1 MESGEQQENA
11 RDDAVEGGA
20 LEEEGGA
27 AERPPMRDEPVES
40 GGLEDEPATE
50 DA

>member
-1 MESGEQQENA
+1 MERGEQEENA

-20 LEEEGGA
+20 LEEEGTA
-27 AERPPMRDEPVES
+27 AERPPTSDEPVES
-40 GGLEDEPATE
+40 GALEDEPTQD

>member
-20 LEEEGGA
+20 LEEEGAA
-27 AERPPMRDEPVES
+27 AERPPLRDELAES
-40 GGLEDEPATE
+40 GALEDEPTAE